1 MFDAQLHNE
10 DWNPKV
16 YMPRKPCSR
25 EYNCGILYNRR
36 YNELDEE
43 KQLVGTAAHII
54 RQNIH
59 RMLYDSYTYPEPM
72 IITFTTPESL

>member
-1 MFDAQLHNE
+1 MKTGT
-10 DWNPKV
+10 PK
-16 YMPRKPCSR
+16 YMCL
-25 EYNCGILYNRR
+25 ENLYDRW

-54 RQNIH
+54 KQNIH
-59 RMLYDSYTYPEPM
+59 RVSYDSYTYPEPT